1 MSTRID
7 VKEAPVS
14 RASLRQI
21 HDAAQPLVV
30 PLAHDALS
38 ARLIERAG
46 FPSFN
51 IGGSSLLAARH
62 GLPDL
67 GLAGMGEMAAAIQ
80 DIVQSVSIPCLA
92 DADDGYGD
100 VKNVVHTVE
109 TYHRIGVRGVLIE
122 DQSRDTKRP
131 GEQAA
136 QAVVPVELIEQKL
149 RIALERRPDPDFVII
164 GRTDAA
170 GTEGLDA
177 ALRRAER
184 FLKLGVDGVFVAGLK
199 STADLQRVGA
209 AFKGQWNM
217 TVMPEGGRIAWHTP
231 QKLYAMGFSQV
242 VYTNSLI
249 LRATGAMELTLEQI
263 KAVGAGTATVIG
275 PAEGLA
281 TTAFDDA
288 VQMRKWREIGE
299 TARS

>member
-1 MSTRID
+1 LTR
-7 VKEAPVS
+7 P
-14 RASLRQI
+14 SLRKI
-21 HDAAQPLVV
+21 HDAAPPLVV

-46 FPSFN
+46 FPAFN

-67 GLAGMGEMAAAIQ
+67 GLAGMGEMAAAIA
-80 DIVQSVSIPCLA
+80 DVVQSVSIPCLA

-109 TYHRIGVRGVLIE
+109 TYHRIGVGGLLIE
-122 DQSRDTKRP
+122 DQSRDSKRP
-131 GEQAA
+131 GDKAA
-136 QAVVPVELIEQKL
+136 LAVVPIEMIEQKL
-149 RIALERRPDPDFVII
+149 RAALDARPDADFAVI

-170 GTEGLDA
+170 GAEGLDA

-199 STADLQRVGA
+199 TTADYERVGA

-217 TVMPEGGRIAWHTP
+217 TVMPEGRSVWHTP
-231 QKLYAMGFSQV
+231 QELHGMGFSQV

-249 LRATGAMELTLEQI
+249 LRVTGALDQVLGQI
-263 KAVGAGTATVIG
+263 KSLADGTAGTLG
-275 PAEGLA
+275 PAEALPLA
-281 TTAFDDA
+281 AFEEA
-288 VQMRKWREIGE
+288 VRSRRWNEIAARAGRER
-299 TARS
+299 A